1 MNTVQ
6 RTLVEAW
13 GLIRETFIDPTFNH
27 QGKEELSMLSFINMD
42 LTGNK
47 YETVDWDQKLQQ
59 TMVEMFPLRTA
70 DAAYNKISGM
80 LSTLGDPFTRIIS
93 PKVLQFALLT
103 KKLPLFHPSY
113 FNSSI

>member
-13 GLIRETFIDPTFNH
+13 GLIRESFIDPTFNH
-27 QGKEELSMLSFINMD
+27 QGNDRLEVRKSYSYYFLINMD
-42 LTGNK
+42 LTGTMK
-47 YETVDWDQKLQQ
+47 TVDWDQKLQQ

-93 PKVLQFALLT
+93 PKVLQFTLLRKKLLT
-103 KKLPLFHPSY
+103 P
-113 FNSSI
+113 